1 MRSPRSARSAS
12 LVFVTGLAL
21 FAGAASAA
29 EMNIA
34 VELPK
39 LEVAEYHR
47 PYVAMWIEREDQSF
61 VANFSLWYQ
70 EKRGGGPGGA
80 GGAGAG
86 GAAPGGA
93 GRQGGEGR
101 PAGGG
106 PGGPGGGSAGGPSGG
121 SPGGGGSSGPGGPGA
136 GGGGEGG
143 TKWLNE
149 LRTWWRKNGR
159 EQTFPIDGV
168 TGPTKPAGIQQLKFT
183 GDKAPL
189 ATLAP
194 GKYRLVVE
202 AAREGGGREVVR
214 VPFDWP
220 AKNAQSL
227 TGKGTSELG
236 TVALNVSP

>member
-1 MRSPRSARSAS
+1 MPSPRSVRFA
-12 LVFVTGLAL
+12 VLAL
-21 FAGAASAA
+21 AFGMVAGVASAA
-29 EMNIA
+29 EMNVA

-61 VANFSLWYQ
+61 VANFSVWYQ
-70 EKRGGGPGGA
+70 EKRGGGGA
-80 GGAGAG
+80 GPAN
-86 GAAPGGA
+86 AARP
-93 GRQGGEGR
+93 GGEG
-101 PAGGG
+101 
-106 PGGPGGGSAGGPSGG
+106 S
-121 SPGGGGSSGPGGPGA
+121 
-136 GGGGEGG
+136 GEGG

-159 EQTFPIDGV
+159 EQTSFPIDGV
-168 TGPTKPAGIQQLKFT
+168 TGPTKPAGIQQVKFA

-189 ATLAP
+189 ASLAP

-214 VPFDWP
+214 VPFEWP
-220 AKNAQSL
+220 AKSAQSL
-227 TGKGTSELG
+227 SGKGTSELG

>member
-1 MRSPRSARSAS
+1 MRSPLRSARIAS
-12 LVFVTGLAL
+12 LTMAHALAL
-21 FAGAASAA
+21 PLALGMVAGVASAA
-29 EMNIA
+29 EMNIS

-39 LEVAEYHR
+39 LDVAEYHR

-70 EKRGGGPGGA
+70 QKRGGG
-80 GGAGAG
+80 
-86 GAAPGGA
+86 
-93 GRQGGEGR
+93 
-101 PAGGG
+101 
-106 PGGPGGGSAGGPSGG
+106 
-121 SPGGGGSSGPGGPGA
+121 GGPGA
-136 GGGGEGG
+136 AGGEGGGGGEGG

-159 EQTFPIDGV
+159 EQTRFPIDGI
-168 TGPTKPAGIQQLKFT
+168 TGPTKPAGIQQMKFT

-189 ATLAP
+189 ASLAP

-214 VPFDWP
+214 VPFEWP
-220 AKNAQSL
+220 AKSAQSL
-227 TGKGTSELG
+227 TGKGASELG

>member
-1 MRSPRSARSAS
+1 MRSPRSALVLCLGLLAAGVASAS
-12 LVFVTGLAL
+12 
-21 FAGAASAA
+21 
-29 EMNIA
+29 EMNVA

-39 LEVAEYHR
+39 LAVAEYHR
-47 PYVAMWIEREDQSF
+47 PYVALWIEREDQSF
-61 VANFSLWYQ
+61 VANLSVWYQ
-70 EKRGGGPGGA
+70 DKR
-80 GGAGAG
+80 
-86 GAAPGGA
+86 
-93 GRQGGEGR
+93 
-101 PAGGG
+101 
-106 PGGPGGGSAGGPSGG
+106 
-121 SPGGGGSSGPGGPGA
+121 

-168 TGPTKPAGIQQLKFT
+168 TGPTRAAGIHQLKFT

-189 ATLAP
+189 ASLAP

-202 AAREGGGREVVR
+202 AARETGGRELVR
-214 VPFDWP
+214 VPFEWP
-220 AKNAQSL
+220 AKSAQSL

>member
-1 MRSPRSARSAS
+1 MRLLRSACFAS
-12 LVFVTGLAL
+12 LTLA
-21 FAGAASAA
+21 FGTVAGVASAA
-29 EMNIA
+29 EMNVS

-39 LEVAEYHR
+39 LDVAEYHR

-70 EKRGGGPGGA
+70 QKR
-80 GGAGAG
+80 
-86 GAAPGGA
+86 
-93 GRQGGEGR
+93 
-101 PAGGG
+101 GGG
-106 PGGPGGGSAGGPSGG
+106 PGGPGGPGSGG
-121 SPGGGGSSGPGGPGA
+121 

-168 TGPTKPAGIQQLKFT
+168 TGPTRPAGIQQMKFT

-189 ATLAP
+189 ASLAP

-214 VPFDWP
+214 VPFEWP
-220 AKNAQSL
+220 AKSAQSL

>member
-1 MRSPRSARSAS
+1 MRSPRPARFAS
-12 LVFVTGLAL
+12 LALAL
-21 FAGAASAA
+21 GMVAGGASAA
-29 EMNIA
+29 EMNIS

-47 PYVAMWIEREDQSF
+47 PYVAMWIEREDQGF
-61 VANFSLWYQ
+61 VANFNVWYQ
-70 EKRGGGPGGA
+70 QKRGG
-80 GGAGAG
+80 
-86 GAAPGGA
+86 
-93 GRQGGEGR
+93 
-101 PAGGG
+101 
-106 PGGPGGGSAGGPSGG
+106 GGPGGGSA
-121 SPGGGGSSGPGGPGA
+121 PGGGE
-136 GGGGEGG
+136 GEGG

-159 EQTFPIDGV
+159 EQSFPIDGV
-168 TGPTKPAGIQQLKFT
+168 TGPTRPAGIQQVKFT

-189 ATLAP
+189 ASLAP

-214 VPFDWP
+214 VPFEWP
-220 AKNAQSL
+220 AKSAQSL

>member
-1 MRSPRSARSAS
+1 MRSPRSARFA
-12 LVFVTGLAL
+12 VLAL
-21 FAGAASAA
+21 AFGMVAGVASAA
-29 EMNIA
+29 EMNVA

-61 VANFSLWYQ
+61 VANFSVWYQ
-70 EKRGGGPGGA
+70 EKRGGGGGPAAAGRAGGARPAGNAGPGGA
-80 GGAGAG
+80 G
-86 GAAPGGA
+86 
-93 GRQGGEGR
+93 
-101 PAGGG
+101 
-106 PGGPGGGSAGGPSGG
+106 
-121 SPGGGGSSGPGGPGA
+121 PGGGGNPGA
-136 GGGGEGG
+136 GGEGGGEGG

-159 EQTFPIDGV
+159 EQTSFPIDGV
-168 TGPTKPAGIQQLKFT
+168 TGPTKPAGIQQVKFS

-189 ATLAP
+189 ASLAP

-202 AAREGGGREVVR
+202 AAREGGGRELVR
-214 VPFDWP
+214 VPFEWP
-220 AKNAQSL
+220 AKSAQSL

>member
-1 MRSPRSARSAS
+1 MRSLRAAARFAS
-12 LVFVTGLAL
+12 LAL
-21 FAGAASAA
+21 VLTPAFAGVASAA
-29 EMNIA
+29 EMNIS

-61 VANFSLWYQ
+61 VANFSLWYKEQ
-70 EKRGGGPGGA
+70 RGGGPGGA
-80 GGAGAG
+80 
-86 GAAPGGA
+86 
-93 GRQGGEGR
+93 
-101 PAGGG
+101 
-106 PGGPGGGSAGGPSGG
+106 PGGGARE
-121 SPGGGGSSGPGGPGA
+121 
-136 GGGGEGG
+136 GGGEGG

-168 TGPTKPAGIQQLKFT
+168 TGPTKPAGIQQVKFA

-189 ATLAP
+189 ASLAP

-214 VPFDWP
+214 VPFEWP
-220 AKNAQSL
+220 AKSAQSL